1 MDKFNDFVAN
11 NYIIFAIASGV
22 LLLALIGYFIEKKAQ
37 EKKLI
42 KTEELKTINIQEQV
56 NQGVNQNAQVE
67 TLEIQDAPAAPVQDT
82 PAVPV
87 QDANQTVQPTQE
99 VTNQNVEQQPTAPA
113 PEKSEENVEILG

>member
-11 NYIIFAIASGV
+11 NYVIFAIASGV
-22 LLLALIGYFIEKKAQ
+22 LLLALIGYFIEKKSQ

-67 TLEIQDAPAAPVQDT
+67 TLEIQDAPAAPVQD
-82 PAVPV
+82 
-87 QDANQTVQPTQE
+87 ANQTVQPTQE

>member
-11 NYIIFAIASGV
+11 NYVIFAIASGV

-67 TLEIQDAPAAPVQDT
+67 TLEIQDAPATPVQD
-82 PAVPV
+82 V
-87 QDANQTVQPTQE
+87 NQTVQPTPQ
-99 VTNQNVEQQPTAPA
+99 VVNQNVEQQSTTPA
-113 PEKSEENVEILG
+113 QEKNEENVEILG

>member
-67 TLEIQDAPAAPVQDT
+67 TLEIQGAPAAPVQDT
-82 PAVPV
+82 PAAPV
-87 QDANQTVQPTQE
+87 QDVNQTVQPSPQI
-99 VTNQNVEQQPTAPA
+99 VNQNVEQQPTTPA
-113 PEKSEENVEILG
+113 QEKSEENVEILG